1 MSAQILRFP
10 SRPDIFTTVR
20 VIRDRDTRGWLVIA
34 GEHGWDYRN
43 REDAIA
49 EALMLA
55 RDFRVDV
62 VVTP

>member
-34 GEHGWDYRN
+34 GEHGWTT
-43 REDAIA
+43 AT
-49 EALMLA
+49 A
-55 RDFRVDV
+55 R
-62 VVTP
+62 TPSPKR